1 MRTVIIEHQETFAL
15 DLKRWLEQSGC
26 LVLHTANSFVSAV
39 EILMTERGI
48 DVAFIALGLDD
59 DAQIPS
65 GAMLV
70 DLASSRAIPVV
81 VVSNSLT
88 PIPDQLKGVGL
99 LTKPFS
105 GEQVA
110 TVLASI
116 PKRRDF
122 PSLPSGERHIMPRA
136 NM

>member
-1 MRTVIIEHQETFAL
+1 MRTVIIEDQEAFAL

-26 LVLHTANSFVSAV
+26 IVLQTATSFASAV
-39 EILMTERGI
+39 EMLMTEREV

-59 DAQIPS
+59 DVQIPS

-70 DLASSRAIPVV
+70 DLASSRAIPAVV
-81 VVSNSLT
+81 VTNSMT

-116 PKRRDF
+116 TKRRDF
-122 PSLPSGERHIMPRA
+122 PSLPSGERNILSRA
-136 NM
+136 SM